1 MGRVLHRSEA
11 LRILKAKLA
20 AVEEEHQVESAVDE
34 DVQTIIDARAEAQ
47 ALAALFDFL
56 KDCKIEPTNSL
67 LRIFKRYIFKRYL
80 HPSLT
85 ATRGRVRGLDS

>member
-1 MGRVLHRSEA
+1 
-11 LRILKAKLA
+11 
-20 AVEEEHQVESAVDE
+20 VESAVDE

-67 LRIFKRYIFKRYL
+67 LRIFKRL
-80 HPSLT
+80 HF
-85 ATRGRVRGLDS
+85 